1 MNIQLDFFCTS
12 ATGSKDC
19 PVRIAPLDLQG
30 HDNPQRRW
38 LPTARY
44 IEHLVFE
51 RFNKKSSAADDA
63 AQTGEAA
70 QRLVVLLTDTRH
82 LTEPQTLELLT
93 QGGAESLRYASPGK
107 DEGRTDWEERMYP
120 ILTVGAEDFS
130 DLYAEDAGE
139 VPPERRYLYKIGF
152 DHRVKFWDS
161 SIWHRYVPLNEDFE
175 KNLRAVLRQ
184 TVQHFQNGLYLSYAS
199 LATLEFQT
207 RAMLQSYI
215 CEAKGGG
222 HGEVVTPFKFH
233 SETFMAR
240 KADALFEALKTV
252 GYGEKKLFH
261 TVRWRLLLVDDYAY
275 KPLRS
280 RLGDA
285 QGTTRLISKRNLIV
299 NLLNEGMAGFSPLPN
314 DASEDASA
322 GCVFSVADVE
332 EENHSFVAGGL
343 SALRKRMYDVVLL
356 DYLLGEDQGG
366 YRGGR
371 EYGYDFLHQLEQ
383 QIRDDEQ
390 PDRPIHKGPMG
401 RFWVF
406 PISSFPFAFADKLR
420 QLGMDGYAD
429 HWHLS
434 GGGDP
439 ITSPALFR
447 YNFLQFV
454 KQQVDECCLSE
465 GALSGFFQRFSS
477 IRDKNAWRGA
487 LELGLQRIRL
497 KQEMLRSDMEGR
509 SVFSETMAEFVAQD
523 PEMMRQMNRLTRFL
537 GQLDTVSYFKL
548 LDEIAEIVGLT
559 SNQRAELYNKC
570 EQTFFAEER
579 KCKEQIQKHS
589 EEKPVFELTGTKL
602 RWLPREIKGLAGL
615 TRLRLSNNLLQELPK
630 EIGQLTQLKDLDLS
644 ENRLD
649 KQKLPDELF
658 ALPELWR
665 LNLRDNP
672 ELPDNWQKEHVG
684 RESLER
690 LAADVAAKNQPQPTA
705 NSQ

>member
-1 MNIQLDFFCTS
+1 MNIQLDFFCTDS
-12 ATGSKDC
+12 QDC
-19 PVRIAPLDLQG
+19 PVHIAPLDLQKSG
-30 HDNPQRRW
+30 SLQRRW
-38 LPTARY
+38 LPTVRY
-44 IEHLVFE
+44 IEYLVSE
-51 RFNKKSSAADDA
+51 RFNKKNDAADHA
-63 AQTGEAA
+63 LQTGGAA

-82 LTEPQTLELLT
+82 LTESQTLELLT
-93 QGGAESLRYASPGK
+93 KSGPESLRYASPSKHETSAG
-107 DEGRTDWEERMYP
+107 WEERMCP
-120 ILTVGAEDFS
+120 ILTIGVEDFS
-130 DLYAEDAGE
+130 DLYSEE
-139 VPPERRYLYKIGF
+139 TEEEPSKRHYLYKIGF

-175 KNLRAVLRQ
+175 KNLCAVLSQ

-233 SETFMAR
+233 SETFMER
-240 KADALFEALKTV
+240 KADALFKTLEKV
-252 GYGEKKLFH
+252 GYGDKKLFN

-280 RLGDA
+280 RLGEA
-285 QGTTRLISKRNLIV
+285 QGAARLISKRNLIV
-299 NLLNEGMAGFSPLPN
+299 NLLNEGMANFSPLPN
-314 DASEDASA
+314 DAPEDASV
-322 GCVFSVADVE
+322 GCVFSVADVR
-332 EENHSFVAGGL
+332 EENQSFVAGGL
-343 SALRKRMYDVVLL
+343 SALRERMYDVLLL
-356 DYLLGEDQGG
+356 DYLLGEHQGG

-371 EYGYDFLHQLEQ
+371 EYGYDFLHQLER
-383 QIRDDEQ
+383 QIWHDKQ
-390 PDRPIHKGPMG
+390 PDRPICKGPMG

-454 KQQVDECCLSE
+454 KQQVDECCLNKGS
-465 GALSGFFQRFSS
+465 LSDFFQRFSS
-477 IRDKNAWRGA
+477 IRDKNAWREA
-487 LELGLQRIRL
+487 MELGLERIRL
-497 KQEMLRSDMEGR
+497 KQEMLRSDIEGR

-523 PEMMRQMNRLTRFL
+523 PKMGHQMNHLSHFL
-537 GQLDTVSYFKL
+537 EQLGGFSYFKL
-548 LDEIAEIVGLT
+548 MGEIIKIIGLT
-559 SNQRAELYNKC
+559 KEQQAELYDKC

-579 KCKEQIQKHS
+579 KCREQAQKHPKENS
-589 EEKPVFELTGTKL
+589 VFELTGTKL
-602 RWLPREIKGLAGL
+602 RCLPREIKELTGL

-630 EIGQLTQLKDLDLS
+630 EIGQLTKLKDLDLS
-644 ENRLD
+644 ENRLAA
-649 KQKLPDELF
+649 LPEELF

-672 ELPDNWQKEHVG
+672 GLPDNWQKEHIG
-684 RESLER
+684 KENIER
-690 LAADVAAKNQPQPTA
+690 LGKEVLAAKNQPQPS
-705 NSQ
+705 NGQ